1 MRSELKE
8 REGETW
14 LLDCTSIISLLLYK
28 QYFFLFCI
36 YIYVILT
43 KRSPCSMV
51 FLFACTVFMML
62 KETKP
67 MRKSTQTGTKKNG

>member
-36 YIYVILT
+36 YIYI
-43 KRSPCSMV
+43 CN
-51 FLFACTVFMML
+51 FDQAFAVQYGVSFCMHGFHDA
-62 KETKP
+62 
-67 MRKSTQTGTKKNG
+67 